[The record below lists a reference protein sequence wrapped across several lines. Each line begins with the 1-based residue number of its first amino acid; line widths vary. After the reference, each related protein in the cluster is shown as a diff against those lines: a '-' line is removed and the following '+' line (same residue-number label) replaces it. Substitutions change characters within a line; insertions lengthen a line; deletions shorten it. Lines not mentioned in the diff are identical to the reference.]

1 MSGAVERKEEARFL
15 LRLYVTGSTTRSA
28 DAVRAIHALC
38 REHLE
43 GRYELEVIDIQKHP
57 QLARD
62 EQIIAVPTLVKELPS
77 PLRHLIGDLS
87 DREKVLLG
95 LDLRRHA
102 AKGIADEPDD
112 R

>member
-1 MSGAVERKEEARFL
+1 MSGAVEREETRYV

-28 DAVRAIHALC
+28 DAVRAIQSLC
-38 REHLE
+38 HEHLE

-57 QLARD
+57 QLACD
-62 EQIIAVPTLVKELPS
+62 EQIVAVPTLVKELPT

-87 DREKVLLG
+87 NREKVLLG

-102 AKGIADEPDD
+102 AKGFADEPDD